1 MTYTTV
7 QTKVNEDVIITI
19 EFTPEPQSPNSE
31 YQYTQ
36 PEFTITEMVWLKPQL
51 EHCQKHGIPET
62 QLKQFR
68 ICAMELVDCITPSGE
83 LLAQPYWK
91 YGIRC
96 TLSGGIIWLEE
107 QALVRITPSNPDW
120 F

>member
-19 EFTPEPQSPNSE
+19 EFTPKPQSLDSE

-36 PEFTITEMVWLKPQL
+36 PEFTITEMVWLKPQW

-68 ICAMELVDCITPSGE
+68 ICAVELVDCITPSGE
-83 LLAQPYWK
+83 LLNHPYWK
-91 YGIRC
+91 YGIRN
-96 TLSGGIIWLEE
+96 GGGDLVWLEE
-107 QALVRITPSNPDW
+107 QALVRVASFLPDW